1 VPSRATLHFIMKR
14 EPIGRSTVS
23 LDMKQSRRDF
33 FRLTGGALW
42 ITAGAAACAK
52 GGLASPRAPSNTT
65 TLAGDGFLLMQI
77 TDTHWGYSGPANPD
91 PRGTVE
97 RAVAEIAAW
106 PQRPDLVIHTGDVSQ
121 LTADPAE
128 RKARLTEA
136 KQLFAKLGSELHA
149 IPGEHDASLDRGAV
163 FQEVFGPT
171 HWAFEHRGVYFIGLD
186 NASDPKGG
194 LGADQLAWF
203 EAEVTKVPAA
213 ARLIVFCHRPLFPL
227 AQPWDWYTG
236 DGDKALAILEK
247 HPGTTVFY
255 GHIHQANLA
264 KTGTTLHASSRA
276 LVFPLPAPMSVPEKK
291 PLPWDAA
298 APDHG
303 LGYRG
308 IVLRGP
314 ADKSGKMIERG
325 APVWVDR
332 ALVA

>member
-1 VPSRATLHFIMKR
+1 
-14 EPIGRSTVS
+14 
-23 LDMKQSRRDF
+23 MKQSRRDF

-42 ITAGAAACAK
+42 ITAGAAACARA
-52 GGLASPRAPSNTT
+52 GGGTSPRVPSTTAPTT
-65 TLAGDGFLLMQI
+65 GDGREGFLLMQI
-77 TDTHWGYSGPANPD
+77 TDTHWGYTGPANPD

-121 LTADPAE
+121 LTTDAAE

-136 KQLFAKLGSELHA
+136 KQLFAKLGAELHA
-149 IPGEHDASLDRGAV
+149 IPGEHDASLDHGAV
-163 FQEVFGPT
+163 FREVFGPT

-203 EAEVTKVPAA
+203 EAEVAKVPAA
-213 ARLIVFCHRPLFPL
+213 AQLIVFCHRPLFAL
-227 AQPWDWYTG
+227 AQTWDWYTG

-264 KTGTTLHASSRA
+264 KTGATLHASSRA

-291 PLPWDAA
+291 PLPWDPA

-308 IVLRGP
+308 IALGGP
-314 ADKSGKMIERG
+314 ADKSGEMINHG

-332 ALVA
+332 ALVG